1 LSELSGLLAIWY
13 REFKVFTREKARIVS
28 SVMNPLLFLVIFGA
42 GLGSSVKVETV
53 SYQTF
58 IYPGIISM
66 AMLFTSIFYGVYI
79 VWDKLIDF
87 LKEVLVA
94 PLSRTTIFLG
104 KVLGGV
110 TEAMIQGSI
119 LLIIGI
125 FIGIKINLWNIPAT
139 IFTMFITAVGLVGIG
154 LILGSLMDRPE
165 GFQLISSFL
174 VFPLFLLSG
183 ALFPIENLPAWL
195 APFTYADPLTYCV
208 DALRSILLG
217 TSNFP
222 VLFDITILM
231 LFALGTTILGNL
243 SFKRMK
249 LG

>member
-1 LSELSGLLAIWY
+1 MSEFSGLLAIWY
-13 REFKVFTREKARIVS
+13 REFKVFTREKARVIS
-28 SVMNPLLFLVIFGA
+28 SVVNPLLFLVIFGA
-42 GLGSSVKVETV
+42 GLGSSVEVQDVT
-53 SYQTF
+53 YQTF

-79 VWDKLIDF
+79 VWDKMIDF

-119 LLIIGI
+119 LLIIGLL
-125 FIGIKINLWNIPAT
+125 IGIKINLWGLPAALF
-139 IFTMFITAVGLVGIG
+139 IMFITAVGLVGIG
-154 LILGSLMDRPE
+154 LILGSLMERPE
-165 GFQLISSFL
+165 GFQLISSFI

-183 ALFPIENLPAWL
+183 ALFPIENLPSWL

-217 TSNFP
+217 TSRFP
-222 VLFDITILM
+222 ILFDLAVLL

-249 LG
+249 L